1 MSMLPSGETVASGN
15 GHETAGRVKYI
26 PYTRAET
33 RPGRR
38 ESWRLLPRTGFRR
51 RTKAARVVAASV
63 EVQGER
69 KTKVVASSRSRPPGR
84 RFRGWSG
91 GDGGPGAGLNGRRTR
106 RGLSRGLPQTPKP
119 DPVRLPPACP
129 RI

>member
-1 MSMLPSGETVASGN
+1 MSMLPSGETVASGD

-69 KTKVVASSRSRPPGR
+69 KTQVVASSRSRPPGR
-84 RFRGWSG
+84 RFRGRGG
-91 GDGGPGAGLNGRRTR
+91 GDDGCGAGRKGRRIR
-106 RGLSRGLPQTPKP
+106 KGLSCGRPQTPKP
-119 DPVRLPPACP
+119 DP
-129 RI
+129 